1 MDKIGIISLGCSKNL
16 VDSEIMLGLLKKE
29 GYPITPRPED
39 AKIIIINTCC
49 FIEPAKREAI
59 ETILEMAQMKKR
71 GRCKF
76 LVVTGCLA
84 QECGPE
90 LFIEIPEIDVLI
102 GPGEF
107 IKIVSII
114 KILESSDFKQ
124 PLYFLKKTCV
134 LYDHT
139 FPRVRTTW
147 PHLAYIKI
155 SEGCDHGCSYC
166 LIPSIRGRYR
176 SREIGS
182 IVAEAKALIYDGV
195 KEICLIGQDT
205 TAFNQLSVLL
215 EKLVSLEG
223 EPWIRLLYTYPFS
236 LDHRI
241 IELMAKYRNM
251 ISYLDIPIQHTHPRV
266 LKAMNRP
273 TEIKKTETF
282 INSARSVVPD
292 IVLRTTVMVGFPG
305 ETQEEFEHLLEFI
318 GRIRFDHLGVFSYSR
333 EKGTPAYRLPNHI
346 PKRIKQDRYEMIM
359 DLQAGISM
367 EKNRALLGKIQEAI
381 CDYPDP
387 DEQGI
392 MIGRTMRQA
401 PEIDGITLIKGEGL
415 KPGDI
420 CEVKIV
426 RTDIYDLEGV
436 RLA

>member
-16 VDSEIMLGLLKKE
+16 VDSEVMLGLLQKE
-29 GYPITPRPED
+29 GYSITPRSDD
-39 AKIIIINTCC
+39 AKIIIINTCS
-49 FIEPAKREAI
+49 FIESAKREAI
-59 ETILEMAQMKKR
+59 ETILEMAQMKKK
-71 GRCKF
+71 GQCKF
-76 LVVTGCLA
+76 LIVTGCLA

-90 LFIEIPEIDVLI
+90 LFIEIPEIDALI

-107 IKIVSII
+107 IKIVSIL
-114 KILESSDFKQ
+114 KALESSDFKH
-124 PLYFLKKTCV
+124 PVYFLKKTRV

-139 FPRVRTTW
+139 FPRIRTTW

-182 IVAEAKALIYDGV
+182 IVAEARAFVEDGV

-205 TAFNQLSVLL
+205 TAFDQLYILL
-215 EKLVSLEG
+215 EKLVSLKG
-223 EPWIRLLYTYPFS
+223 EPWIRLLYAYPFS

-241 IELMAKYRNM
+241 IELMSKYRNM
-251 ISYLDIPIQHTHPRV
+251 ISYLDIPIQHTHPRI

-273 TEIKKTETF
+273 SEIERTETF

-292 IVLRTTVMVGFPG
+292 IAIRTTVMVGFPG

-318 GRIRFDHLGVFSYSR
+318 SRIRFDHLGVFKYSR
-333 EKGTPAYRLPNHI
+333 EKGTPAYHFPYHI
-346 PKRIKQDRYEMIM
+346 PKYIKQDRYERVME
-359 DLQAGISM
+359 LQAGISM
-367 EKNRALLGKIQEAI
+367 GKNRTLLGKIREAI

-387 DEQGI
+387 NRQGI

-415 KPGDI
+415 KQGDI
-420 CEVKIV
+420 CKVKINQ
-426 RTDIYDLEGV
+426 TDVYDLEGV
-436 RLA
+436 RQA